1 MTWEFRLNRFAIFM
15 SGHKK
20 NDGTT
25 DQVTASEQFH
35 NGNTA
40 REGWTVKKISMHFD
54 IWDFEPSIH

>member
-25 DQVTASEQFH
+25 NQVTASEQFH
-35 NGNTA
+35 
-40 REGWTVKKISMHFD
+40 TVKKISMHFD